1 MNFRNTGRFFF
12 LLLLFVFTIFPNAFF
27 SLSGKTAERNAL
39 ADGWLADFN
48 RLKELAESSSPT
60 PKKLKAWQV
69 YGTAKALIKRLKFDT
84 KPGKFLG
91 PVSDV
96 LGIVISGFGLA
107 DAIENSNIKGI
118 VKSVVGIVGGL
129 VGLAA
134 FGLAMPGLGAVAGV
148 AFFIIPMIIEAL
160 WPSNLAIETANKLS
174 EISRKDMEGHLTQM
188 IKFSAS
194 GKKR

>member
-1 MNFRNTGRFFF
+1 MLKKLKFVLYWFQFFDSSKC
-12 LLLLFVFTIFPNAFF
+12 LFSASTE
-27 SLSGKTAERNAL
+27 KTSERNEV
-39 ADGWLADFN
+39 ADAWLADFN
-48 RLKELAESSSPT
+48 RLKELAESNSPT
-60 PKKLKAWQV
+60 PKKRKASEV
-69 YGTAKALIKRLKFDT
+69 YGTAKALIKRLKFES
-84 KPGKFLG
+84 KPGKLVG

-96 LGIVISGFGLA
+96 VGIVISAFSLA
-107 DAIENSNIKGI
+107 DAIENSNTKGI

-134 FGLAMPGLGAVAGV
+134 FGLAMPGLGALAGV
-148 AFFIIPMIIEAL
+148 AFFIIPMLIEAF

-174 EISRKDMEGHLTQM
+174 EISREDMEGHLTQL